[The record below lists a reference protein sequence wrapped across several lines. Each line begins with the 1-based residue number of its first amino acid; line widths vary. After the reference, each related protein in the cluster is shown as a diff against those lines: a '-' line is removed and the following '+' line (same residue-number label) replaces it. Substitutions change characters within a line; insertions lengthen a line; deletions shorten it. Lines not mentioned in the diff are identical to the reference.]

1 MKDPIAE
8 IILDYAVDFRDSCE
22 SSETTVKQIRQQIG
36 RELLYRIPPDDE
48 FTMKEIREVCKLD

>member
-36 RELLYRIPPDDE
+36 LELLERDVWDDLDVQ
-48 FTMKEIREVCKLD
+48 EIREVCKLD